1 MSVFIELLKIFGGLA
16 LVFLI
21 IAVIIIIL
29 AEAFG

>member
-21 IAVIIIIL
+21 IAVVIILL

>member
-21 IAVIIIIL
+21 IAVIIIII

>member
-1 MSVFIELLKIFGGLA
+1 MSVFIEILKIFGGLA

-21 IAVIIIIL
+21 IAVVIILL

>member
-16 LVFLI
+16 LVFTI